1 MRISQN
7 SMAYNPRS
15 LVMYVDMNSFFAS
28 CEQQENEALRGK
40 PIGVITHP
48 SEYACV
54 IAPSVEAKVY
64 KVKTGMRL
72 PDCRVLCPQMIP
84 VLARPYIYRQYHMKI
99 MEVLN
104 RYCNDII
111 ARSIDEAVMNLTSYQ
126 MVYPDPMEL
135 ARSIKADLALTCG
148 QFVKCSIGIAPN
160 AFLAKLATE
169 IQKPDGLVRIT
180 PENIDSY
187 LEKMQLTDLPG
198 IARANEKRLHMIG
211 IKTPLQMRHSSE
223 ALLRRAFGGVVGNY
237 WHRRLHFME
246 TDIYQNDYK
255 GMSATRTVSRQQR
268 QNPQALESLFISLC
282 TRLEQRMVKQKAFCK
297 EINFYVRYHDM
308 PAWDVKIH
316 LNQPTQDALEMRRY
330 IEHRIEVFEKER
342 KYKLFNTSV
351 SGMGVSIANFVKG
364 ERVQYGLFDNKI
376 NQDKARAVLYEIKD
390 MYNKNIVRK
399 ASETVQPHE
408 MRDAIGFGSVKDLY
422 IADGVTDRSTNQY
435 LLQDDS
441 PEGDKNKLT
450 PKQAKE
456 LARQNNKQ
464 PAKPKQN
471 TLVWANE
478 DDKYYYPPNDDK
490 WEGVD
495 IMGDAQTDFAA

>member
-15 LVMYVDMNSFFAS
+15 LAMYVDMNSFFAS

-54 IAPSVEAKVY
+54 IAPSVEAKQF

-72 PDCRVLCPQMIP
+72 PDCRALCPQMIP

-104 RYCNDII
+104 RYCTDVI
-111 ARSIDEAVMNLTSYQ
+111 ARSIDEAVINLTSYH

-135 ARSIKADLALTCG
+135 ARRIKADIAATCG

-169 IQKPDGLVRIT
+169 LQKPDGLVRIT
-180 PENIDSY
+180 PENIDSH
-187 LEKMQLTDLPG
+187 LEKLQLTDLPG
-198 IARANEKRLHMIG
+198 IARANERRLQMIG

-237 WHRRLHFME
+237 WHRRLNFIE
-246 TDIYQNDYK
+246 TDIYQNDYR

-268 QNPQALESLFISLC
+268 EDPQALESLFISLC

-297 EINFYVRYHDM
+297 EINFYVRYHNA

-316 LNQPTQDALEMRRY
+316 LNQPTQDALEMRQY
-330 IEHRIEVFEKER
+330 ITQRIKVFEKES
-342 KYKLFNTSV
+342 KYKLFNNNV
-351 SGMGVSIANFVKG
+351 QGMGVSIGNFVKG
-364 ERVQYGLFDNKI
+364 ERIQYGLFDNKI

-435 LLQDDS
+435 LLEDDS
-441 PEGDKNKLT
+441 PEAAKNKIS

-456 LARQNNKQ
+456 LAKQNSN
-464 PAKPKQN
+464 PKQQPKP
-471 TLVWANE
+471 AAPMQNE

-490 WEGVD
+490 WEGID
-495 IMGDAQTDFAA
+495 IISDVQTDFAA